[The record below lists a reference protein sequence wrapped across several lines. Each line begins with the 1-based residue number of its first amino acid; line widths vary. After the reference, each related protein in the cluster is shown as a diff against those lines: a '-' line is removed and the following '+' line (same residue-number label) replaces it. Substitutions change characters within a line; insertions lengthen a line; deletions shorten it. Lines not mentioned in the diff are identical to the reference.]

1 MSENKKRK
9 IDSSGYS
16 MDDGYQKIV
25 QGQSDA
31 TLSPNFSERPDKVQ
45 KANEYPED
53 INYSQQD
60 QSQREYIYGEYLQH
74 EQQQQYLKQQQ
85 QSQQYQQSQPYQSQ
99 IQSNIWNQTEQF
111 IKTSGLESYAH
122 Q

>member
-25 QGQSDA
+25 QGQGEA

-74 EQQQQYLKQQQ
+74 EQQQQYLK
-85 QSQQYQQSQPYQSQ
+85 SQPRQSQ